1 MADFATVDEA
11 DLETAP
17 QPSEGLTGNGAGA
30 LTKGTYEPVNDNDLV
45 PAGGPAG
52 PTGEFAYKG
61 IPAAAAAR
69 FKASNAVTN
78 IFGAGVSG
86 WANGY
91 ANDFNALADKD
102 KQTLVEGGYGDY
114 RAGFPGSLLQH
125 AADMFN
131 SGLALTVDGFMALGG
146 GISGATGAIEGQIAR
161 ETGAPEDVAKSAERE
176 GGFVGMAAQSD
187 IGAFH
192 AASLLDAAKAN
203 AAVPGVYGHAY
214 RFDVT
219 PEGTAKATPLGR
231 LPAEGPESLAQ
242 AATTADALHLPPS
255 AADVIHR
262 TYVETGRPPAE
273 VLMDAKTNHGGVLS
287 DLVAGIIPQAY
298 LPTHPVLDIGEIGR
312 LGREASLNEL
322 DASLASQLE
331 KLPAGDVSAQDRLN
345 RLQTVEDQ
353 LANPDI
359 TAADRKSL
367 QTRRDQILVD
377 TNPEA
382 LKAATQPLI
391 DRRNLEAQRARIS
404 EQLADIQAERD
415 KAQTRVALGRQPNLQ
430 GGPSSSV
437 DSMGPLIGG
446 NEPVAPPPELGHT
459 ATTAAAEPPS
469 VAARPA
475 STPVGVASETA
486 AAPTKSSALEK
497 TALREGRGISK
508 IGKSIEAKAVED
520 GLTEGFGNTAG
531 YDKITIADQSAR
543 TADLINTDLD
553 KARAVIRGE
562 EPLPSGMKGTALI
575 TAMEDYI
582 KKNPNAD
589 LAYELA
595 NSPLVTGTSEAAQEM
610 RLAAERTPDSAAAKL
625 AEIKA
630 AQAKIVTPKI
640 AAARR
645 AAIKEA
651 LPEAGKVL
659 LPKEELSWDR
669 FLEAIAC

>member
-11 DLETAP
+11 DLQTGP
-17 QPSEGLTGNGAGA
+17 QSSEGLTGNGAGA
-30 LTKGTYEPVNDNDLV
+30 LTKGAYEPVNDNDLV

-52 PTGEFAYKG
+52 QTGEFAYKG

-69 FKASNAVTN
+69 FKASSPLANV
-78 IFGAGVSG
+78 FGAGVSG
-86 WANGY
+86 FVKGY

-146 GISGATGAIEGQIAR
+146 GISGATSKIEGQIVR
-161 ETGAPEDVAKSAERE
+161 EMGGTETEAQRGERE
-176 GGFVGMAAQSD
+176 GAFVGMAVQSD
-187 IGAFH
+187 IGMFH
-192 AASLLDAAKAN
+192 GLSMLDAAKAN

-231 LPAEGPESLAQ
+231 LPPEGPESLAQ
-242 AATTADALHLPPS
+242 AATVADALHLPPS
-255 AADVIHR
+255 AAGLIHR

-287 DLVAGIIPQAY
+287 DLVAGQV
-298 LPTHPVLDIGEIGR
+298 PTVYQGPARALTPE
-312 LGREASLNEL
+312 EL
-322 DASLASQLE
+322 AAAGKGVTETSPEVAAT
-331 KLPAGDVSAQDRLN
+331 PAGVSGEGA
-345 RLQTVEDQ
+345 
-353 LANPDI
+353 I
-359 TAADRKSL
+359 SSAAPGS
-367 QTRRDQILVD
+367 
-377 TNPEA
+377 
-382 LKAATQPLI
+382 
-391 DRRNLEAQRARIS
+391 
-404 EQLADIQAERD
+404 
-415 KAQTRVALGRQPNLQ
+415 
-430 GGPSSSV
+430 
-437 DSMGPLIGG
+437 
-446 NEPVAPPPELGHT
+446 
-459 ATTAAAEPPS
+459 PPS
-469 VAARPA
+469 VP
-475 STPVGVASETA
+475 PE
-486 AAPTKSSALEK
+486 APT
-497 TALREGRGISK
+497 GISK

-531 YDKITIADQSAR
+531 YDKITIADQAAR

-630 AQAKIVTPKI
+630 AQAKVVTPKV

-645 AAIKEA
+645 AAIKDA

-659 LPKEELSWDR
+659 LPKEELSWNK
-669 FLEAIAC
+669 FLADIAC